1 MNKSIERV
9 FLVWLIILFLSN
21 EIVCQPSPKQSNEEK
36 PSMLQLLS
44 NTLWSLKS
52 YWEKTKAI
60 VHHFQL
66 HFTPPTLDFRGT
78 GTGTGPAEAAVAG
91 EKVKAAV
98 KDIIGTSE
106 AVAKETAKSAA
117 EAVHKTAEKI
127 KGSAQQESRDE
138 L

>member
-1 MNKSIERV
+1 
-9 FLVWLIILFLSN
+9 
-21 EIVCQPSPKQSNEEK
+21 
-36 PSMLQLLS
+36 MLQLLS
-44 NTLWSLKS
+44 NTLWSLKNPHKS

-60 VHHFQL
+60 IHHFQL
-66 HFTPPTLDFRGT
+66 HFTPPTLEGT

-98 KDIIGTSE
+98 KDIIETSE
-106 AVAKETAKSAA
+106 TVAKETAKSAA

-127 KGSAQQESRDE
+127 KGSAPVSGKEESRDE